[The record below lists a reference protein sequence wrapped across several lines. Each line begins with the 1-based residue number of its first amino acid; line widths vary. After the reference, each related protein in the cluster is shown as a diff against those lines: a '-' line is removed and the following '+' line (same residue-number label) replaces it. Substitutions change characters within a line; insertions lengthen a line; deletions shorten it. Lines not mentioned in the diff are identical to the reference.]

1 MARPSTLLMSVS
13 IRNRCGRDLGRG
25 GGTALYTDEREGPG
39 LVLAVAGGD
48 SDARAAPQLPVVMYV
63 TAGLADVSEGSGQP
77 FPSPVSAWSRPL
89 LL

>member
-13 IRNRCGRDLGRG
+13 DTEPVRRRDLGRG

-48 SDARAAPQLPVVMYV
+48 STLVLPPPQLPVVMYV
-63 TAGLADVSEGSGQP
+63 TAGLADVSEGNGQP
-77 FPSPVSAWSRPL
+77 FPARWR
-89 LL
+89 